1 MATREEILG
10 KLYALRAGLSYIATQ
25 SNELQDAYECYKV
38 YDNVTQDERLHDISN
53 LIYARVPEYVEE
65 DDPVESLFKKTN
77 KRHAEVYKNTVQLLK
92 TRFYRECKKK
102 EIASLEK
109 TEEDCYHSISREGK
123 KLKIF
128 CVLSIVA
135 VAIALAGLIPLIHY
149 LSCLFG
155 DKKIVMNEIY
165 MLVGIY
171 CLLPVGLIMSPLEL
185 QQVFSELRE
194 VKKARKSIADCESE
208 LKYKRRE
215 EEMLKTQEIE
225 LTKTADRLRNEQET
239 LRIAYENKKGEIIGT
254 TYPVY
259 VTLKQDYASI
269 VSESDWENLDLIIY
283 YFETGRATTV
293 KEALFLVDRQKQT
306 EAIVNAVQDAGNLI
320 SRTIV
325 GATVALMQTI
335 KVACT
340 EICNNIKVVSGHLA
354 TISAGISSIAGG
366 VSSLVDA
373 AELQNALLSQAN
385 RSSADIAA
393 DVAYMRLEF
402 EQKRRREGR

>member
-25 SNELQDAYECYKV
+25 SDELQDACECYRA
-38 YDNVTQDERLHDISN
+38 YDKMVNGKTFDELPYLKSMYSGR
-53 LIYARVPEYVEE
+53 YFAE
-65 DDPVESLFKKTN
+65 DGVREDVFQKSN
-77 KRHAEVYKNTVQLLK
+77 KRRVEIHKNTSQLAKVRAQLKVVRQEVEKYKQWVDNNNRSK
-92 TRFYRECKKK
+92 TRDVNY
-102 EIASLEK
+102 
-109 TEEDCYHSISREGK
+109 
-123 KLKIF
+123 LKSAYILLF
-128 CVLSIVA
+128 VA
-135 VAIALAGLIPLIHY
+135 VASILCGMIPI
-149 LSCLFG
+149 LFSG
-155 DKKIVMNEIY
+155 MIQNGTFRAVAM
-165 MLVGIY
+165 Y
-171 CLLPVGLIMSPLEL
+171 CFLPLGLIMLL
-185 QQVFSELRE
+185 FALKKVFSLRKNIE
-194 VKKARKSIADCESE
+194 ILRKHIADIEQKLNYE
-208 LKYKRRE
+208 QRDEDALIA
-215 EEMLKTQEIE
+215 QEIE
-225 LTKTADRLRNEQET
+225 LMNTAERLRNEQET

-306 EAIVNAVQDAGNLI
+306 EAIVKAIENAGNQI
-320 SRTIV
+320 AQTIAT
-325 GATVALMQTI
+325 ATVALMQTI

-373 AELQNALLSQAN
+373 TELQNALLSQAN

>member
-1 MATREEILG
+1 METREEILG

-25 SNELQDAYECYKV
+25 SDELQDECECYRA
-38 YDNVTQDERLHDISN
+38 YDKMVNGKTFDELPYLESMYSGR
-53 LIYARVPEYVEE
+53 YFVEDGVME
-65 DDPVESLFKKTN
+65 DVFQKSN
-77 KRHAEVYKNTVQLLK
+77 KRREEIYKNTSQLAKVRTQLK
-92 TRFYRECKKK
+92 VVRQEV
-102 EIASLEK
+102 EK
-109 TEEDCYHSISREGK
+109 YKQWVDNNKRSIIRDAK
-123 KLKIF
+123 HLKIAYT
-128 CVLSIVA
+128 LLIVA
-135 VAIALAGLIPLIHY
+135 VASILCGMIPI
-149 LSCLFG
+149 LFSG
-155 DKKIVMNEIY
+155 MIQNGTFRAVAM
-165 MLVGIY
+165 Y
-171 CLLPVGLIMSPLEL
+171 CFLPLGLIMLL
-185 QQVFSELRE
+185 FALKKVFSLRKDIE
-194 VKKARKSIADCESE
+194 IARKHLADIEQKLNYKQRDEDALIA
-208 LKYKRRE
+208 
-215 EEMLKTQEIE
+215 QEIE
-225 LTKTADRLRNEQET
+225 LMNTADRLRNEQET

-306 EAIVNAVQDAGNLI
+306 EAIVKAIENAGNQI
-320 SRTIV
+320 AQTIAT
-325 GATVALMQTI
+325 ATVALMQTI

-373 AELQNALLSQAN
+373 TELQNALLSQAN

>member
-1 MATREEILG
+1 METREEILG

-25 SNELQDAYECYKV
+25 SDELQDACECYRT
-38 YDNVTQDERLHDISN
+38 YDKMVNGKTFDELPYLESMYSGR
-53 LIYARVPEYVEE
+53 YFAE
-65 DDPVESLFKKTN
+65 DGVREDVFQKSN
-77 KRHAEVYKNTVQLLK
+77 KRRVEIHKNTSQLAKVRAQLK
-92 TRFYRECKKK
+92 VVRQEV
-102 EIASLEK
+102 EK
-109 TEEDCYHSISREGK
+109 YKQWVDNNKRSIIRDAK
-123 KLKIF
+123 HLKIAYT
-128 CVLSIVA
+128 LLIVA
-135 VAIALAGLIPLIHY
+135 VASILCGISPI
-149 LSCLFG
+149 LFSDMIQNG
-155 DKKIVMNEIY
+155 TFRSVAM
-165 MLVGIY
+165 Y
-171 CLLPVGLIMSPLEL
+171 CLLPLGAIMLL
-185 QQVFSELRE
+185 VALKKVFSW
-194 VKKARKSIADCESE
+194 RKDIEIVRKHIADIEQKLNYE
-208 LKYKRRE
+208 QRDDDALIA
-215 EEMLKTQEIE
+215 QEIE
-225 LTKTADRLRNEQET
+225 LMNTADRLRNEQET

-259 VTLKQDYASI
+259 GTLKQDYASI

-306 EAIVNAVQDAGNLI
+306 EAIVKAIENAGNQI
-320 SRTIV
+320 AQTIAT
-325 GATVALMQTI
+325 ATVALMQTI